1 MPLND
6 QFPELSPPAPSRW
19 SRWRTPFAVA
29 GTLILLGAAFVGLV
43 FWWAL
48 QDLPSLESLTQYQ
61 PSQVSR
67 VYSDDRQVVGQFYV
81 ERRLRAQLTDVPQ
94 VLTQAVIA
102 VEDARFFEH
111 PGLDV
116 IGIAR
121 AVWTNLRRGGKV
133 EGASTITQQLARS
146 LFLSAE
152 RTYGRKIRE
161 LILAYKMELILSKEE
176 ILELYLNQIYFG
188 QGAYGVVAAAQTYF
202 GKSLSELTLGE
213 AAMLAGLPKSPNNYS
228 PYKNLERAKKR
239 QEHVLTRMEEAGFIT
254 IEQRLDALAMPL
266 VLRRP
271 GAEQVAPYF
280 VEHVR
285 QHLVNKYG
293 ETMVYKGGLEIF
305 TTLNAELQ
313 KSAEKAL
320 VRGLRELDKRQGW
333 RGPVGTQDITA
344 LPPPGTPAPQDKPL
358 QPGEI
363 VQGVVVKIG
372 RDAVQV
378 QVGSVVGRLLHDDMG
393 WAKRR
398 LKGKDPVKDAVTLPT
413 VKNLLKPGD
422 IIEVSLKKVE
432 KNTTYFQLEQTP
444 IVEGGLVAIDPRNG
458 SIRAMVGGYD
468 FARSEYNRVMT
479 ARRQPGSAFKPI
491 IYATAFNEGLSPATV
506 VLDAPV
512 IYENE
517 EDPEKTWKPEN
528 YGKRFH
534 GPVTLREAL
543 IHSHNVA
550 TVKLLEKIG
559 IKPVVEFAKTLGI
572 MSPINQDLSLALGS
586 SGITPLEMVSAYGV
600 FANQG
605 YRLQPYAVSTV
616 QDANGQ
622 PLEQILFEPQQVITK
637 ETAYLIT
644 NVLEDVVQK
653 GTGQLARAIE
663 RSVAGKTGTTNDF
676 TDAWFIGYTP
686 TLATAV
692 WVGFDDIR
700 TLGETESGAH
710 AALPIWLEFMQA
722 ALPLVP
728 PTPFEIPEDI
738 RYARVDPRTGL
749 LAPEHSDEG
758 IVEVFNKGTEPTE
771 SAPEVVDTGEF
782 YRLDQIPE
790 ALAAPPPAPVTP
802 GPSAAPVPG
811 GTVPGPPA
819 PAPGAAVPAPGQA
832 RVQAAPPVPGTPVP
846 GPVRPPAAPPF
857 SPPTSR

>member
-1 MPLND
+1 
-6 QFPELSPPAPSRW
+6 
-19 SRWRTPFAVA
+19 
-29 GTLILLGAAFVGLV
+29 
-43 FWWAL
+43 
-48 QDLPSLESLTQYQ
+48 LPSLEALSEYQ

-81 ERRLRAQLTDVPQ
+81 ERRLTAQLVDVPQ

-111 PGLDV
+111 PGLDI

-146 LFLSAE
+146 LFLSTE
-152 RTYGRKIRE
+152 RTYARKIRE

-202 GKSLSELTLGE
+202 GKGLSELTLGE

-228 PYKNLERAKKR
+228 PYKNLERSKKR
-239 QEHVLTRMEEAGFIT
+239 QEHVLLRMEEAGFIT
-254 IEQRLDALAMPL
+254 IEQRLDALTKPL

-280 VEHVR
+280 IEHIR
-285 QHLVNKYG
+285 QHLVSKYG
-293 ETMVYKGGLEIF
+293 ETMVYTGGLEIF
-305 TTLNAELQ
+305 TTLNIDMQKAAEQ
-313 KSAEKAL
+313 AL
-320 VRGLRELDKRQGW
+320 TRGLRELDKRQGW
-333 RGPVGTQDITA
+333 RGPIGTQDITT
-344 LPPPGTPAPQDKPL
+344 LPAPGPPAPQERPL
-358 QPGEI
+358 QPGEV
-363 VQGVVVKIG
+363 VQGVVVKIARG
-372 RDAVQV
+372 VVQV
-378 QVGSVVGRLLHDDMG
+378 QAGSILGQMTFDDMA

-398 LKGKDPVKDAVTLPT
+398 LKGKDPVKDVVTLPT

-422 IIEVSLKKVE
+422 LIEVSLKKVE
-432 KNTTYFQLEQTP
+432 RTTTYFQLEQTP
-444 IVEGGLVAIDPRNG
+444 VVEGALVAIDPRNG

-468 FARSEYNRVMT
+468 FARSEYNRVIT

-491 IYATAFNEGLSPATV
+491 IYAAAFNEGLSPASV
-506 VLDAPV
+506 VMDTPV

-528 YGKRFH
+528 YGRRFH
-534 GPVTLREAL
+534 GPVSLREAL

-550 TVKLLEKIG
+550 TVRLLEKIG

-572 MSPINQDLSLALGS
+572 ASPLNQDLSLALGS
-586 SGITPLEMVSAYGV
+586 SGITPLELVSAYGV
-600 FANQG
+600 LANQG

-622 PLEQILFEPQQVITK
+622 PLEQVLFEPQQVITK

-644 NVLEDVVQK
+644 NVLEDVIQK
-653 GTGQLARAIE
+653 GTGQGAKAIE

-692 WVGFDDIR
+692 WIGFDDIR

-710 AALPIWLEFMQA
+710 AALPVWLEFMQA

-728 PTPFEIPEDI
+728 AAPFEIPEDI

-749 LAPEHSDEG
+749 LAPEHSD
-758 IVEVFNKGTEPTE
+758 
-771 SAPEVVDTGEF
+771 
-782 YRLDQIPE
+782 Q
-790 ALAAPPPAPVTP
+790 
-802 GPSAAPVPG
+802 
-811 GTVPGPPA
+811 
-819 PAPGAAVPAPGQA
+819 
-832 RVQAAPPVPGTPVP
+832 
-846 GPVRPPAAPPF
+846 
-857 SPPTSR
+857 

>member
-1 MPLND
+1 MPLTDRVTEPN
-6 QFPELSPPAPSRW
+6 PPGPARRSG
-19 SRWRTPFAVA
+19 WRTLFALA
-29 GTLILLGAAFVGLV
+29 GALILLGAGAAGFV
-43 FWWAL
+43 FWWAS
-48 QDLPSLESLTQYQ
+48 QDLPSLESLSQYQ

-81 ERRLRAQLTDVPQ
+81 ERRLKAQLADVPQ

-111 PGLDV
+111 PGLDI

-121 AVWTNLRRGGKV
+121 AVWTNLRRGGKI

-152 RTYGRKIRE
+152 RTYARKIRE

-228 PYKNLERAKKR
+228 PYKNLERARKR
-239 QEHVLTRMEEAGFIT
+239 QEHVLLRMEEAGFIK
-254 IEQRLDALAMPL
+254 IEERLDALTKPL
-266 VLRRP
+266 LLRRP

-280 VEHVR
+280 IEHVR

-293 ETMVYKGGLEIF
+293 EAMVYKGGLEIF
-305 TTLNAELQ
+305 TTLNVEMQKAAER
-313 KSAEKAL
+313 AL
-320 VRGLRELDKRQGW
+320 ARGLRELDKRQGW

-344 LPPPGTPAPQDKPL
+344 LPAPGPPTPQEKPL

-363 VQGVVVKIG
+363 VQSVVVKIG
-372 RDAVQV
+372 RDAVQM
-378 QVGSVVGRLLHDDMG
+378 QVGSVVGQMLYDDMA

-422 IIEVSLKKVE
+422 VIEVSLKKVE
-432 KNTTYFQLEQTP
+432 KNTTWFQLEQTP
-444 IVEGGLVAIDPRNG
+444 IVEGALVAIDPRNG

-468 FARSEYNRVMT
+468 FARSEYNRVIT

-534 GPVTLREAL
+534 GPVSLREAL

-572 MSPINQDLSLALGS
+572 TSPINQDLSLALGS
-586 SGITPLEMVSAYGV
+586 SGITPLEMVSAYAV

-605 YRLQPYAVSTV
+605 YKLQPYAVSTV
-616 QDANGQ
+616 QDPAGQ
-622 PLEQILFEPQQVITK
+622 PLEQILFEPQQVITR

-644 NVLEDVVQK
+644 NVLEDVIQK
-653 GTGQLARAIE
+653 GTGQLARTIE

-686 TLATAV
+686 NLATAV

-728 PTPFEIPEDI
+728 PAPFEIPEDI
-738 RYARVDPRTGL
+738 RYARVDPRSGL
-749 LAPEHSDEG
+749 LAPDQG
-758 IVEVFNKGTEPTE
+758 DQGVVEVFNKGTEPTE
-771 SAPEVVDTGEF
+771 TAPDAVDLAEF

-790 ALAAPPPAPVTP
+790 AYAAPPPAP
-802 GPSAAPVPG
+802 AP
-811 GTVPGPPA
+811 
-819 PAPGAAVPAPGQA
+819 
-832 RVQAAPPVPGTPVP
+832 
-846 GPVRPPAAPPF
+846 PPAAAGAPGTAP
-857 SPPTSR
+857 SPAAGATAPGSVRQPAASR

>member
-1 MPLND
+1 MPFTDRFTELNT
-6 QFPELSPPAPSRW
+6 PSPNRW
-19 SRWRTPFAVA
+19 SKWRMLFTLAGVLTVLGA
-29 GTLILLGAAFVGLV
+29 GTVVLV
-43 FWWAL
+43 FWWAS
-48 QDLPSLESLTQYQ
+48 QDLPSLESLSQYQ

-81 ERRLRAQLTDVPQ
+81 ERRLKAQLADVPP

-111 PGLDV
+111 PGLDF

-213 AAMLAGLPKSPNNYS
+213 AALLAGLPKSPNNYS
-228 PYKNLERAKKR
+228 PYKNLEKSKKR
-239 QEHVLTRMEEAGFIT
+239 QEHVLARMEEAAFIMA
-254 IEQRLDALAMPL
+254 EQRAEALTKPL

-280 VEHVR
+280 NEHVR
-285 QHLVNKYG
+285 QHVMSKYG
-293 ETMVYKGGLEIF
+293 EAMVYKGGLEIF
-305 TTLNAELQ
+305 TTLNIEMQKVAEQ
-313 KSAEKAL
+313 AL
-320 VRGLRELDKRQGW
+320 NRGLRELDKRQGW
-333 RGPVGTQDITA
+333 RGPIGTQDITA
-344 LPPPGTPAPQDKPL
+344 LPAPGAPAPQEKPL

-363 VQGVVVKIG
+363 TQGVVVKIG
-372 RDAVQV
+372 RDAVQM
-378 QVGSVVGRLLHDDMG
+378 QVGSVAGQMLYDDMA

-398 LKGKDPVKDAVTLPT
+398 LKGRDPIKDAVTLPT

-422 IIEVSLKKVE
+422 VIEVSLKKVE
-432 KNTTYFQLEQTP
+432 KGTTYFQLEQTP
-444 IVEGGLVAIDPRNG
+444 IVEGALVAIDPRNG

-468 FARSEYNRVMT
+468 FARSEYNRVIT

-491 IYATAFNEGLSPATV
+491 IYATAFNEGLSPSTV
-506 VLDAPV
+506 VVDSPV

-534 GPVTLREAL
+534 GPVSLREAL

-550 TVKLLEKIG
+550 TVRLLERIG

-572 MSPINQDLSLALGS
+572 ASPINQDLSLALGS
-586 SGITPLEMVSAYGV
+586 SGITPLEMVSAYAV

-605 YRLQPYAVSTV
+605 YKLQPYSVSTV
-616 QDANGQ
+616 QDANAQ

-644 NVLEDVVQK
+644 NVLEDVIQK
-653 GTGQLARAIE
+653 GTGQLAKTIE

-722 ALPLVP
+722 ALPMVP
-728 PTPFEIPEDI
+728 GTPFEIPEDI

-749 LAPEHSDEG
+749 LEPDQSDHG
-758 IVEVFNKGTEPTE
+758 IVEVFNKGAEPTE
-771 SAPEVVDTGEF
+771 SAPDVVDPGEF

-790 ALAAPPPAPVTP
+790 AFASPATPVTP
-802 GPSAAPVPG
+802 FPVPTAPKPGVTAAGSAAPSPK
-811 GTVPGPPA
+811 PA
-819 PAPGAAVPAPGQA
+819 RPQA
-832 RVQAAPPVPGTPVP
+832 
-846 GPVRPPAAPPF
+846 
-857 SPPTSR
+857 SPPSLR